1 MRIKF
6 TSAVVLLLEDQGQ
19 NLRADK
25 SPTKVL
31 LVTTLSHVMQHIY
44 VGSSVLL
51 PLIVDELR
59 LNYTE
64 FGLAMA
70 VSSLIGGLSQVF
82 FSVASRKIARHIL
95 LGLGNILL
103 SLGTFL
109 TGLSQK
115 LIHFLSARLISN
127 IGVAPQHPMGTAIIS
142 EKFDDESIG
151 RAVGFHYGL
160 AYIGNIAGPAI
171 MTLLAATLGWRP
183 TLFIFSI
190 PALTVGLIVI
200 WYLGGFKVKAD
211 VKSGNKS
218 GTNLKSDVAT
228 IMRTRNIAIIL
239 AVQSMMSGG
248 TDIGILTTYIPLFL
262 ANSLKMDIYVRG
274 LLYTIGLLGGVV
286 GPILLGSYAGKAGYI
301 RTSIFSAFS
310 ASVLAYLL
318 ASYGAEVNNYLLA
331 LHLFILMFTGFSL
344 TTLLQSQLVRATQG
358 YNRDLAV
365 GAFFTAGFI
374 FNSLWTGIMGY
385 LIDSLSSFKPVF
397 LLMGTL
403 EMAASIVLISQI
415 RGER

>member
-1 MRIKF
+1 
-6 TSAVVLLLEDQGQ
+6 LEGR

-25 SPTKVL
+25 SPIKVL
-31 LVTTLSHVMQHIY
+31 LVTTISHVMQHIY

-51 PLIVDELR
+51 PLIVADLK

-70 VSSLIGGLSQVF
+70 VSSLIGGLSQIF

-127 IGVAPQHPMGTAIIS
+127 IGVAPQHPMGTAILS

-151 RAVGFHYGL
+151 KAVGFHYGL

-183 TLFIFSI
+183 TLFIFSV
-190 PALTVGLIVI
+190 PALAVGLIVI
-200 WYLGGFKVKAD
+200 WYLGGFSQCKAD
-211 VKSGNKS
+211 LKASGGDAAS
-218 GTNLKSDVAT
+218 LKSDAVAL
-228 IMRTRNIAIIL
+228 IKNRSIAVIL
-239 AVQSMMSGG
+239 AVQSLMSGG

-262 ANSLKMDIYVRG
+262 ADSLGMDIYARG
-274 LLYTIGLLGGVV
+274 VLYTIGLLGGVV
-286 GPILLGSYAGKAGYI
+286 GPILLGSYAGKAGYV
-301 RTSIFSAFS
+301 RTSVFSAFS
-310 ASVLAYLL
+310 ASILAYLL
-318 ASYGAEVNNYLLA
+318 ASYGAEVNSYLLA
-331 LHLFILMFTGFSL
+331 FHLFILMFTGFSL

-374 FNSLWTGIMGY
+374 FNSLWTGIIGY
-385 LIDSLSSFKPVF
+385 LLDSFSSFKPVF

-403 EMAASIVLISQI
+403 EMAASIVLMSQI
-415 RGER
+415 GGER

>member
-1 MRIKF
+1 M
-6 TSAVVLLLEDQGQ
+6 
-19 NLRADK
+19 
-25 SPTKVL
+25 L
-31 LVTTLSHVMQHIY
+31 LVATLSHVMQHIY

-51 PLIVDELR
+51 PLIVAELE

-82 FSVASRKIARHIL
+82 FSVASRKIARHML

-103 SLGTFL
+103 SLGSFL

-171 MTLLAATLGWRP
+171 MTLLAAALGWRP

-200 WYLGGFKVKAD
+200 WYLGGFKVKAYVD
-211 VKSGNKS
+211 VKAAGKS
-218 GTNLKSDVAT
+218 GTDLKSDIVT
-228 IMRTRNIAIIL
+228 IMRTRSIAIIL
-239 AVQSMMSGG
+239 AVQSLMSGG

-274 LLYTIGLLGGVV
+274 VLYTIGLLGGVV

-301 RTSIFSAFS
+301 RTSVFSAFS

-331 LHLFILMFTGFSL
+331 FHLFILMFAGFSL

-374 FNSLWTGIMGY
+374 FGSLWTGIMGY

-403 EMAASIVLISQI
+403 EMVASIVLMSQI